1 MEYAST
7 CIDRLVSHLCAKIN
21 ARAHARDAPLQPRE
35 SANTR
40 TPMRQAA
47 TFDSA
52 PSHPIVENGH
62 ADVRRGLEED
72 VPHEQVGARHA
83 PASAGSRA

>member
-1 MEYAST
+1 
-7 CIDRLVSHLCAKIN
+7 
-21 ARAHARDAPLQPRE
+21 
-35 SANTR
+35 
-40 TPMRQAA
+40 MRRAA